1 MATVHCSIAEGSS
14 SLSFSRAAI
23 EETKIAGC
31 DMTVESSSSFGPSL
45 HFANKSYPK
54 MMDALSK
61 RAFAAGISLHRPTAM
76 PTACAPCPGN
86 MKPTLYDTGAASA
99 IMVALNRAV
108 VARGRYDRDR
118 DVSLDR
124 IVAAVV
130 TDDRIAPHC
139 ITITIN
145 MRALMDTREKSI
157 IDFNAIQIMEKKVPS
172 REQPV
177 AKL

>member
-1 MATVHCSIAEGSS
+1 
-14 SLSFSRAAI
+14 
-23 EETKIAGC
+23 
-31 DMTVESSSSFGPSL
+31 
-45 HFANKSYPK
+45 
-54 MMDALSK
+54 
-61 RAFAAGISLHRPTAM
+61 
-76 PTACAPCPGN
+76 
-86 MKPTLYDTGAASA
+86 
-99 IMVALNRAV
+99 MVALNRAV

-145 MRALMDTREKSI
+145 KRALMDTTREKGI
-157 IDFNAIQIMEKKVPS
+157 IDFNAIKIMEKKVPS